1 MNDLLFIVAAVAVV
15 ALYLMYLALV
25 GRKNTALEA
34 LSGIDA
40 QLQLR
45 ADAIPDVLKIARRF
59 LHHENKLLM
68 DITTLRTS
76 MTRAYNPQQPAE
88 VQAHLQA
95 AQQLEG
101 KVSQLIATLEN
112 YPELKSDKLM
122 LQAQQAYTDVEAHI
136 AAARRFYNAAV
147 TDLNTMVEVFPGSLL
162 ANMAGIRPLPF
173 YRAGQYARQPVDAD
187 AYLTR

>member
-1 MNDLLFIVAAVAVV
+1 MNYVLFFIALVV
-15 ALYLMYLALV
+15 VGALYVMYLVLMR
-25 GRKNTALEA
+25 RKNAALEA
-34 LSGIDA
+34 LSGIDV

-45 ADAIPDVLKIARRF
+45 ADAIPNVLKIARRF
-59 LHHENKLLM
+59 LDHENKLMM
-68 DITTLRTS
+68 DVTTLRTS
-76 MTRAYNPQQPAE
+76 MMRAYDPAQPTE

-95 AQQLEG
+95 AAQLEG

-112 YPELKSDKLM
+112 YPELKSDTVM

-147 TDLNTMVEVFPGSLL
+147 TDLNTMAQTFPANLL
-162 ANMAGIRPLPF
+162 ANMAGITALPF
-173 YRAGQYARQPVDAD
+173 YRAAAVARAPIDAD